1 MDPVVLAAGTALVSA
16 MATDGWQQTRAAAV
30 SWWRRVRPAQ
40 VNQTDADLEADLEA
54 DRSRLLAARQEG
66 DRGTEQAVVGAWRLR
81 LHDLVGDDPALIEA
95 LRELLESHLQRSLPA
110 EEQGRIAGVALRADA
125 RGQARVYMAGR
136 DQYITGQ

>member
-40 VNQTDADLEADLEA
+40 ANQAEADLEA

-81 LHDLVGDDPALIEA
+81 LHDLVGNDPALIEA
-95 LRELLESHLQRSLPA
+95 LRELLENHLHRSLPA
-110 EEQGRIAGVALRADA
+110 EEQSRIAGAALRADA